1 MKWSSVAGLLLT
13 APLALA
19 ATLKADLVERKVERN
34 MANSETKCSSSSCS
48 DGYSTTI
55 VVQEVIVI
63 WVNYGGGSKTT
74 TINAASSAMGGAQAT
89 HTVGTLN

>member
-19 ATLKADLVERKVERN
+19 ATLKADLVERN
-34 MANSETKCSSSSCS
+34 MAKSEMKCSSSSCS

-55 VVQEVIVI
+55 VVQEVTVI

-89 HTVGTLN
+89 HTVGSLN